1 MMQASEWL
9 LVAVAVLV
17 PLVLLRVY
25 GRRRARA
32 ALTREMAAPVADP
45 VSTEEV
51 MARLE
56 ERFADLSSRAL
67 RENLDAVLDTAE
79 RRLVE
84 QRVAL
89 DERVGSREVAIAGML
104 EPVTTALARVD
115 GAVRLLEQ
123 DRKQT
128 EGALGE
134 QLSMVARS
142 HEQLRSETGRLA
154 TALRAPHVRGRWG
167 EMQLL
172 RVVELAGMDEHC
184 DFVEQESVQTADG
197 KLRPD
202 LIVNLPDGK
211 RIVVD
216 SKVPLQGLLE
226 AIQAPDDEQRQARLA
241 AHARHVRKHM
251 TSLAS
256 KEYWSAVAGSPDF
269 VVLFVA
275 GESFMAHALHADPA
289 LMEDGFQRRVL
300 LATPTTLMALLNTV
314 AYSWRQVRAGESADE
329 IVRLGRD
336 LHDRLVTFT
345 GHMEKVGKNL
355 DGATGSYNS
364 AVSSLERRVLVTARK
379 LGVHGA
385 ANPRKLLVQ
394 PCPATPTLTGRRGS
408 GPAEGNGQGDRSQPG
423 SEGSD
428 PGVAA

>member
-1 MMQASEWL
+1 MMQARDW
-9 LVAVAVLV
+9 LVALALVFGMLVVLG
-17 PLVLLRVY
+17 LY
-25 GRRRARA
+25 WRRRMRG
-32 ALTREMAAPVADP
+32 ALEHEVAAPVAEP
-45 VSTEEV
+45 VRTEEV

-79 RRLVE
+79 RRLAE
-84 QRVAL
+84 HRVAL
-89 DERVGSREVAIAGML
+89 DERVGGREEAIAGML
-104 EPVTTALARVD
+104 EPVTCALARVD

-167 EMQLL
+167 EMQLR

-184 DFVEQESVQTADG
+184 DFVEQESVPSADG
-197 KLRPD
+197 TLRPD

-226 AIQAPDDEQRQARLA
+226 AIQAPDDKQRQDRLA

-355 DGATGSYNS
+355 DGATGAYNS

-385 ANPRKLLVQ
+385 ANPRTPLVE
-394 PCPATPTLTGRRGS
+394 PGTATPTLSGRGGS
-408 GPAEGNGQGDRSQPG
+408 GPAGGKGQGDASQLG
-423 SEGSD
+423 SEGRD

>member
-1 MMQASEWL
+1 MEVGQWMMVVGAL
-9 LVAVAVLV
+9 LGVLV
-17 PLVLLRVY
+17 VQQVIARA
-25 GRRRARA
+25 GRRRAAMPSA
-32 ALTREMAAPVADP
+32 AEELG
-45 VSTEEV
+45 TEAV
-51 MARLE
+51 MVRLE

-79 RRLVE
+79 RRLAE

-89 DERVGSREVAIAGML
+89 DERVGSREEAIAGML
-104 EPVTTALARVD
+104 EPVTGALARVD

-128 EGALGE
+128 EGALGQ

-142 HEQLRSETGRLA
+142 HERLRSETGRLA

-167 EMQLL
+167 EMQLR
-172 RVVELAGMDEHC
+172 RVVELAGMVQHC
-184 DFVEQESVQTADG
+184 DFVEQESVQAVDG

-226 AIQAPDDEQRQARLA
+226 AIQAQDEEERKARLT

-251 TSLAS
+251 TALAG
-256 KEYWSAVAGSPDF
+256 KEYWGQVAGSPDF

-275 GESFMAHALHADPA
+275 GESFLAHALHADPA

-329 IVRLGRD
+329 IVKLGRD
-336 LHDRLVTFT
+336 LHDRLVTFV
-345 GHMEKVGKNL
+345 GHMERVGKNL
-355 DGATGSYNS
+355 DNATGAYNQ

-379 LGVHGA
+379 LNEHGA
-385 ANPRKLLVQ
+385 GNPRTKLVEPVQ
-394 PCPATPTLTGRRGS
+394 AGPTLMR
-408 GPAEGNGQGDRSQPG
+408 AGDKVPG
-423 SEGSD
+423 ATD
-428 PGVAA
+428 MAA